1 MAEGGADPL
10 AHGIAQ
16 ADPGAGE
23 LRQVVGLAKGER
35 RPAAIAGQG
44 REVEQLLLRVQVQVE
59 QAYAIAEGVGFGG
72 EAPVLHPAV
81 VQGAVHH
88 SASPNARAT
97 RRALT
102 TPSSWKPLAQ

>member
-1 MAEGGADPL
+1 MAQGGADAL

-23 LRQVVGLAKGER
+23 LRQVVRLAKGER

-44 REVEQLLLRVQVQVE
+44 REVEQLLLLVQIQVE
-59 QAYAIAEGVGFGG
+59 QTHAVAEGVGFGG
-72 EAPVLHPAV
+72 EAPVLHPAA

-88 SASPNARAT
+88 STSPKARAT